1 MKEVYF
7 RFRFRLITSKNV
19 INTKNNSSYHQK
31 DRYKLQEFNRN
42 HYLEDTM
49 SVGAILNSI
58 SGSSSQPVVQ
68 QPNPAPVETTPKQA
82 PVQPGHD
89 TVKLSGAALARSLK
103 QQGQSVAQI
112 ALAMHLDANS
122 VDSYLGVTAK
132 AAAPAPQAPSPAEEA
147 KEPATAKATEAI
159 AGKG

>member
-1 MKEVYF
+1 MKLIQKTTQVIISKADTSYRSSIKTIMEV
-7 RFRFRLITSKNV
+7 
-19 INTKNNSSYHQK
+19 
-31 DRYKLQEFNRN
+31 
-42 HYLEDTM
+42 TM

-58 SGSSSQPVVQ
+58 SGSSSQPVAP

-122 VDSYLGVTAK
+122 VNSYLGVSTK
-132 AAAPAPQAPSPAEEA
+132 VAAPAPKAPSPAEEA

-159 AGKG
+159 AGQG